1 MERPRDSRG
10 RFVSSPRSSRP
21 SSLKKPGRI
30 GKSNSQYT
38 GATYNRI
45 PMKRVEFVD
54 LSLPPYTVRRS
65 PSRHVSPP
73 RSLNCQTWAG
83 CVYSSMARDASS
95 RGMKLKHGID
105 DMHKLLHTTK
115 REYPE
120 IYAELRHNPNA
131 WLENPRLVT
140 RVRKLYVPKVGY
152 NLSRRLD

>member
-10 RFVSSPRSSRP
+10 RFVSSPRSTRP
-21 SSLKKPGRI
+21 SSVKKVGRI
-30 GKSNSQYT
+30 GKSNANYSRVP
-38 GATYNRI
+38 TY
-45 PMKRVEFVD
+45 KGSVVD
-54 LSLPPYTVRRS
+54 LSLPPYTSRRS

-105 DMHKLLHTTK
+105 DMHKLLHTAK

-120 IYAELRHNPNA
+120 IYLELRSNPNA
-131 WLENPRLVT
+131 WLEDPHLAS
-140 RVRKLYVPKVGY
+140 RVRKLYVPKVNPPAY
-152 NLSRRLD
+152 